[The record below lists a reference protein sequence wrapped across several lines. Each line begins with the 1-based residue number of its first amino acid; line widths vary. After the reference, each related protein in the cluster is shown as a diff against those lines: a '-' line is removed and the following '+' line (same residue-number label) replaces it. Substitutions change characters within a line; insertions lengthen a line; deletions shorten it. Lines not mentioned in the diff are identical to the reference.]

1 MPDRLQSRLMR
12 HGSLVILGVI
22 LLIAGCGGQPSQ
34 EDAVRSTLEGY
45 AKAFATRD
53 YQAICDRYLSPKLI
67 DGVEQRGLPCEAAVR
82 PAIKEAVKPVMAV
95 RSVKI
100 SGDSATALVH
110 SSAANQ
116 PPSDDMISLSRVH
129 GQWDIAGTVK
139 SGPEP
144 VAP

>member
-1 MPDRLQSRLMR
+1 MR
-12 HGSLVILGVI
+12 HGCLVILGVF
-22 LLIAGCGGQPSQ
+22 LLTGCGGGGGSSA
-34 EDAVRSTLEGY
+34 EDAVRSTLNGY

-100 SGDSATALVH
+100 TGSTATAIGH

-116 PPSDDMISLSRVH
+116 APSDDTLSLSEIH
-129 GQWDIAGTVK
+129 GTWYIAGTVK
-139 SGPEP
+139 TGPEP

>member
-1 MPDRLQSRLMR
+1 MR
-12 HGSLVILGVI
+12 HGSLAILGLVM
-22 LLIAGCGGQPSQ
+22 LLAGCGGGGGSSD
-34 EDAVRSTLEGY
+34 EDAVRSTLTGY

-53 YQAICDRYLSPKLI
+53 YQAICDRYLAPKLI

-95 RSVKI
+95 RSVKV
-100 SGDSATALVH
+100 SGDTATAIVH

-116 PPSDDMISLSRVH
+116 PPSDDTISLSRVH
-129 GQWDIAGTVK
+129 GTWYIAGTVK
-139 SGPEP
+139 TGPEP